1 MAIEVEKEV
10 VSVLEETWDK
20 ATGFPKKA
28 KKVEII
34 KEIAHL
40 VGDPIEVGDKLLKDE
55 GKTRVTVLCRD
66 ATEIKGTTLL
76 YINGQG
82 HLLRWYSEKL

>member
-34 KEIAHL
+34 KEITH
-40 VGDPIEVGDKLLKDE
+40 
-55 GKTRVTVLCRD
+55 
-66 ATEIKGTTLL
+66 
-76 YINGQG
+76 
-82 HLLRWYSEKL
+82 